1 MRHITAALLLL
12 LTGCA
17 SQPASNYYQLPAAPV
32 TPGSSVSEAGSVYI
46 EPVQVASYLNGR
58 GLVMQLSDVELVT
71 ARQHLWAEALAQQ
84 LQRQLRDRVLAQ
96 TPGYAAVLQARPDT
110 VRISV
115 QLEQFHGLADGH
127 AIVSGRF
134 ALSSQQGSQPFNIR
148 IALTDDGYPALVQ
161 ALGQAVQQLSQQ
173 IARQLNDAA

>member
-32 TPGSSVSEAGSVYI
+32 TQASSVAEAGSLYI

-58 GLVMQLSDVELVT
+58 GLVLQLSDVELVT
-71 ARQHLWAEALAQQ
+71 ARQHLWAEALDQQ
-84 LQRQLRDRVLAQ
+84 LQRQLRDRVVAQ
-96 TPGYAAVLQARPDT
+96 TSGYAAVLQARPDT
-110 VRISV
+110 VRVSV
-115 QLEQFHGLADGH
+115 QLDQFHGLADGH

-134 ALSSQQGSQPFNIR
+134 AVSTQPGSQPFNIR
-148 IALTDDGYPALVQ
+148 IALTNDGYPALVQ

-173 IARQLNDAA
+173 IARQLTDAA